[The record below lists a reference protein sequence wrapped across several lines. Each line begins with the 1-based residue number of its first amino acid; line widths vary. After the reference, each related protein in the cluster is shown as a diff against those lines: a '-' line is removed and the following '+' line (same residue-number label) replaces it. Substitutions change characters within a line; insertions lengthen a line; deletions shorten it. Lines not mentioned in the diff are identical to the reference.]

1 MLTASAVKR
10 LNAGA
15 AVRALQPAIC
25 GAELELRQ
33 FRVRADGFDRAY
45 QQWSIDSIA
54 WFRCLFDHGFGHFV
68 WFSFIFDFSSLQPSS
83 AITVDPIS
91 PLTSLMRNQSMKL
104 LARAKKI

>member
-1 MLTASAVKR
+1 MLTARAVKG

-15 AVRALQPAIC
+15 AVRALLPAIS

-45 QQWSIDSIA
+45 QLRSINSVA

-68 WFSFIFDFSSLQPSS
+68 WFSFMFNISSLQPSL
-83 AITVDPIS
+83 AVTVDPIS
-91 PLTSLMRNQSMKL
+91 PLTSLMRNQSLKL